1 MEQEIKIIEI
11 PNFIT
16 IKFVKI
22 NNKYC
27 AYYVLYYNNEYF
39 CANENGYLKT
49 QPKVISFWA
58 LSITMPMIEDNVN
71 IKPLEEDIYKL
82 HKILTKGKLIR
93 AEKGQK
99 YYVIA
104 SDFRVAINI
113 ETNTTYDNDL
123 YKLHNYFLSKSQA
136 EQFAGKLQEHLIEL
150 WKEGLK
156 NNCTK
161 KSYN

>member
-1 MEQEIKIIEI
+1 MEEQVKIIEI

-27 AYYVLYYNNEYF
+27 AYYVVYYNNEYF

-58 LSITMPMIEDNVN
+58 LSINMPMIEDNVN
-71 IKPLEEDIYKL
+71 IKPLEEDLYKL
-82 HKILTKGKLIR
+82 YRMLKQTTIPR
-93 AEKGQK
+93 AEKGQE
-99 YYVIA
+99 YYIIN
-104 SDFRVAINI
+104 DNFRVSK
-113 ETNTTYDNDL
+113 TTELNDRFDNKQYL
-123 YKLHNYFLSKSQA
+123 TYNYFLSKSQA

-150 WKEGLK
+150 WKEELK
-156 NNCTK
+156 GE
-161 KSYN
+161 

>member
-1 MEQEIKIIEI
+1 MEEEVKIIEI
-11 PNFIT
+11 SNFLKVKI
-16 IKFVKI
+16 VKI
-22 NNKYC
+22 NDKHC
-27 AYYVLYYNNEYF
+27 AYYVEDYNNEYF
-39 CANENGYLKT
+39 CANKNGYLKT

-58 LSITMPMIEDNVN
+58 LSINMPMIEENIN

-93 AEKGQK
+93 AEQGQK

-104 SDFRVAINI
+104 SDFRVVINI

-150 WKEGLK
+150 WKEEME
-156 NNCTK
+156 K
-161 KSYN
+161 K